1 MDKNKSKLV
10 TLVMDISSYMKKK
23 VPKEMY
29 QNAPPPMNKL
39 PPKGPVPL
47 PFSGVNLASNYSAIY
62 NKLPPEEQLRF
73 EEAKK

>member
-1 MDKNKSKLV
+1 MKNNSKLV

-39 PPKGPVPL
+39 PPKGTVPH